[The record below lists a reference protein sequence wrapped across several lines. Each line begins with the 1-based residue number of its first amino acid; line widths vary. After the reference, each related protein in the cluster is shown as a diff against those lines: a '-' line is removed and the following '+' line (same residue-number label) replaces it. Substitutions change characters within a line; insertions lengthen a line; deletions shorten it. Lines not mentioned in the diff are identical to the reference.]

1 MGTSCTESVRDRS
14 SQTLWIRH
22 SFAVSFDHLVGAG
35 KQRRRHL
42 EAERFGGLEIDNQL
56 EFVRLLHRQVGRLLA
71 SEDTVDIV
79 CRSPEH
85 VGRIRAV
92 SHQTAAFG
100 EMCVGIYGGQ
110 AMPSY
115 QCDDQVT
122 ANVGEG
128 VGHNNQAATLLS
140 SKRAYNALDV
150 PVVPNGRAGT
160 DRRKDQPPHSL
171 R

>member
-1 MGTSCTESVRDRS
+1 MNGPEDRS
-14 SQTLWIRH
+14 KALNEHISSGFAPRADIVAAFRH
-22 SFAVSFDHLVGAG
+22 VRFVPEVAVSTRSKTVALFDHLVGAG
-35 KQRRRHL
+35 EQRRRHF

-71 SEDTVDIV
+71 SEDTVDII

-100 EMCVGIYGGQ
+100 EMCVGIYGGP

-115 QCDDQVT
+115 QPRD
-122 ANVGEG
+122 
-128 VGHNNQAATLLS
+128 
-140 SKRAYNALDV
+140 
-150 PVVPNGRAGT
+150 
-160 DRRKDQPPHSL
+160 
-171 R
+171 

>member
-85 VGRIRAV
+85 VGRIRTV
-92 SHQTAAFG
+92 SDQTAAFG

-115 QCDDQVT
+115 PLDDQVT
-122 ANVGEG
+122 TNISEG
-128 VGHNNQAATLLS
+128 VGNNDQAATLLS
-140 SKRAYNALDV
+140 PKCRYNALDV
-150 PVVPNGRAGT
+150 SVVAGGSAGYINPE
-160 DRRKDQPPHSL
+160 RRGSRL
-171 R
+171 C